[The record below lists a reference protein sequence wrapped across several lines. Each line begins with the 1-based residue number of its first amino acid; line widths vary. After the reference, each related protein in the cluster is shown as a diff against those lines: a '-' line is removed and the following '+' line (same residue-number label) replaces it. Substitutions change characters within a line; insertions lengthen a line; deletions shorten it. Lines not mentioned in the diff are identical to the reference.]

1 MFVSWVALRIQDRTR
16 PAAPPFFLPL
26 VAYGVLTLV
35 SSVFSVDPARASST
49 ASNSCFWPSCRRSTT
64 SRAGRGPPR
73 WPTSS
78 SPSGAASALVGI
90 LQYGV
95 LHYDNLGQ
103 RPQGTL
109 THYMT
114 YSGVV
119 DAGH

>member
-1 MFVSWVALRIQDRTR
+1 M
-16 PAAPPFFLPL
+16 PAVYDIAR
-26 VAYGVLTLV
+26 G
-35 SSVFSVDPARASST
+35 SRASSV
-49 ASNSCFWPSCRRSTT
+49 ADW
-64 SRAGRGPPR
+64 
-73 WPTSS
+73 SS
-78 SPSGAASALVGI
+78 LVGAASAVVGI
-90 LQYGV
+90 LQYGL